1 MWLVGQPAR
10 GQASDQ
16 VHISRIQV
24 RGNTVLPQQEID
36 KVTADYLNKH
46 LDADELENLRLAL
59 TRKYVDSGYV
69 SSGAVLKQ
77 QDFKDGTLTV
87 DVIEGYLVSI
97 DVQVIRVNA
106 QGRDLPLAE
115 EPRFQRYVCQR
126 LRLAPGGLFGSAAA
140 RRQVIVKVCG
150 KVQTV
155 GEQPFNLK
163 VLQRRIEEL
172 LSDPNVLRLN
182 VEVEPGG
189 VLGETRV
196 VAKVVETDHFS
207 GSASIANDQP
217 PDVGTEHGEIG
228 GTARNLL
235 GLGEALSAS
244 YGRTAGANLASV
256 NFQIPV
262 TDYDTRVGL
271 FWNYNGA
278 GVVSAAFQGLGITN
292 VNQTAGV
299 LVTQPLLLSETQTLN
314 LSLTWDYTISNESL
328 LGQPFSFQ
336 LGYVNGHAQSAAVR
350 GGLDWTMRT
359 EEQVLSL
366 HGVVSQ
372 GLPVLGATNQQIA
385 PNANFT
391 TVLGQAQY
399 VSKIYESL
407 QFVGRAAGQIATQP
421 LYPFE
426 QFAIG
431 GSNTVRGYVQNALV
445 RDDAAIGSIE
455 LRRSLFRL
463 PIPLVSN
470 AEKDGAVSID
480 GFMEGGRGWNY
491 RGSPPGTVVNG
502 IASVG
507 VGMRWEIGAG
517 LVAHVDCAWG
527 FIRPNFSQ
535 PVPFLQPVSFAVVA
549 QF

>member
-1 MWLVGQPAR
+1 
-10 GQASDQ
+10 
-16 VHISRIQV
+16 
-24 RGNTVLPQQEID
+24 
-36 KVTADYLNKH
+36 
-46 LDADELENLRLAL
+46 
-59 TRKYVDSGYV
+59 
-69 SSGAVLKQ
+69 
-77 QDFKDGTLTV
+77 
-87 DVIEGYLVSI
+87 
-97 DVQVIRVNA
+97 
-106 QGRDLPLAE
+106 
-115 EPRFQRYVCQR
+115 
-126 LRLAPGGLFGSAAA
+126 
-140 RRQVIVKVCG
+140 
-150 KVQTV
+150 
-155 GEQPFNLK
+155 
-163 VLQRRIEEL
+163 
-172 LSDPNVLRLN
+172 
-182 VEVEPGG
+182 
-189 VLGETRV
+189 
-196 VAKVVETDHFS
+196 
-207 GSASIANDQP
+207 
-217 PDVGTEHGEIG
+217 
-228 GTARNLL
+228 
-235 GLGEALSAS
+235 
-244 YGRTAGANLASV
+244 
-256 NFQIPV
+256 
-262 TDYDTRVGL
+262 
-271 FWNYNGA
+271 
-278 GVVSAAFQGLGITN
+278 
-292 VNQTAGV
+292 
-299 LVTQPLLLSETQTLN
+299 VTQPLLLSETQTLN

-350 GGLDWTMRT
+350 AGLDWTMRT

-372 GLPVLGATNQQIA
+372 GLPILGATNQQIA

-399 VSKIYESL
+399 VAKINESL
-407 QFVGRAAGQIATQP
+407 QFVGRVAGQIATQP

-431 GSNTVRGYVQNALV
+431 GPSTVRGYVQNALV

-491 RGSPPGTVVNG
+491 RGSPPGAVVNG

-527 FIRPNFSQ
+527 FIRPQFPQ